1 MSEIGN
7 DRKRFRFDNATQI
20 GYIEEVLIN
29 ILARLPVKT
38 VVACKIVA
46 KHWLKLISEPQ
57 FPVLQLTWSRR
68 KLKYIICPYPEDTDI
83 ITHLSLDGG
92 NGKISQT
99 LPLSGFENI
108 CSPEMFCFMN
118 GLICSVDED
127 DDLNEVNVRI
137 FNPITQDTLLLP
149 RGSPSLIVP
158 SVGIA
163 FDPKSNEFKAFRFFS
178 EPSEDED
185 VKYKCEV
192 YTSRSTAW
200 RRISEDVE
208 RPDHN
213 PFHPFPPYYA
223 SVAGSL
229 YWFVWSEDDPGTPLR
244 ILSVDMNDNFT
255 EIELP
260 TLLHQWSFL
269 IEFEGCLSVVLM
281 DYPDSYTASQHEDPR
296 PYLEVYKFK
305 NHKWSLRAKAEMELM
320 DIHSFN
326 SVAARD
332 NEIFLIIRLAD
343 DSFCYLIFDMAEN
356 SFRTLALS
364 DSFEG
369 YSPVAFPF
377 AESLLKYFWN
387 FVDYVTDLQME
398 MRWKPFL
405 N

>member
-38 VVACKIVA
+38 VVACKTVA

-83 ITHLSLDGG
+83 ITHLSLMEE
-92 NGKISQT
+92 NGTISQT

-118 GLICSVDED
+118 GLICSMDED

-178 EPSEDED
+178 EL
-185 VKYKCEV
+185 KMKM
-192 YTSRSTAW
+192 
-200 RRISEDVE
+200 
-208 RPDHN
+208 
-213 PFHPFPPYYA
+213 
-223 SVAGSL
+223 L
-229 YWFVWSEDDPGTPLR
+229 KDDPGTPLR

-377 AESLLKYFWN
+377 AESLLKCRELMERQIPGFSVGV
-387 FVDYVTDLQME
+387 FSIVCSLAILLSFSPLPVSVVFAME
-398 MRWKPFL
+398 MRWKLFL